1 MVLRRKKMTKCKDCN
16 CNCHCNTKEHGDM
29 YGVCN
34 CMHCD
39 CKKEEGVVVDET
51 NECES
56 CQ

>member
-1 MVLRRKKMTKCKDCN
+1 MSKCKDCN

-34 CMHCD
+34 CRNCD
-39 CKKEEGVVVDET
+39 CKEPEGVVVDET